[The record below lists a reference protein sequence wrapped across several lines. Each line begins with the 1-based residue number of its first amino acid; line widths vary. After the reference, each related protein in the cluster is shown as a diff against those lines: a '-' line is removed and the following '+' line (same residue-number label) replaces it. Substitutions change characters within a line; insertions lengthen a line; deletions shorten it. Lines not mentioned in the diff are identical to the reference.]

1 MKLPPYLPNLRE
13 SEVVG
18 VPWLLVVGEDV
29 RAVVVAFAHIDETVV
44 QSPPFPCK
52 MPDDA
57 TRVPWDI
64 TYLSAVAEGVGGV
77 SEAGRCR
84 RG

>member
-1 MKLPPYLPNLRE
+1 M
-13 SEVVG
+13 G

-44 QSPPFPCK
+44 QSPPFPCQV
-52 MPDDA
+52 PDDA
-57 TRVPWDI
+57 AGMPRDI

-77 SEAGRCR
+77 SEVARLLVGVGEVNPPLHLMR
-84 RG
+84 